1 MKRMWIGMTAVA
13 SLLATSAFAADWP
26 MPTYTKAP
34 IYAEPVFNWTGFYLG
49 GNIGYSWGRSSNT
62 STLTS
67 SAGTLL
73 FSSTDKAALNGV
85 FGGGQVG
92 YNWQVQN
99 FVWGL
104 EADIQGTKEMGSRSF
119 VCPVGVCIPTPV
131 GVPAAAGTPVPAVLG
146 QKIDWLGTVR
156 GRAGVAVT
164 PTLLLY
170 ATGGLA
176 YGEVNTNESIGVI
189 PSAFSSNATN
199 AGWTAGGGIE
209 GAIGGN
215 WTARVEYLYVDLG
228 KVNGSFITPLAAVG
242 GGVIATNYS
251 SHITDNIVRVGIN
264 YKFNGPVVAK
274 Y

>member
-1 MKRMWIGMTAVA
+1 MTAVA

-228 KVNGSFITPLAAVG
+228 KVNGSFLTPLTAVG